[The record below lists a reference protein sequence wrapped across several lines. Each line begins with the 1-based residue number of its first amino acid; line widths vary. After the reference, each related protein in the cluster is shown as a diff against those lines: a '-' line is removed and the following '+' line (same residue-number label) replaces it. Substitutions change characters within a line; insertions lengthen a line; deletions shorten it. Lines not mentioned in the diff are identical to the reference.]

1 MKQFHAF
8 VAVVVLLL
16 SSLLPAQFEGFTG
29 VAPGSYPNFAG
40 FTAPGGIGQFSR
52 IGTGGL
58 LLVDNG
64 MILPPATGPNAMFGR
79 GVDVQFRL
87 QQPRRQFKAQFRAV
101 PIIAV
106 PPTTVQVRFYLTSLV
121 WTPWF
126 TVPINSLGYTTGF
139 WDTAA
144 MFGQGFW
151 MVQMVGNGSLPGY
164 VGMDNLNVL

>member
-16 SSLLPAQFEGFTG
+16 SSLLPAQLESFTG

-52 IGTGGL
+52 IGVGGL

-64 MILPPATGPNAMFGR
+64 VILPPATGPNAMFGR

-87 QQPRRQFKAQFRAV
+87 MQPRNQFSARFRSV

-106 PPTTVQVRFYLTSLV
+106 PPTIVRVRFYLTSLV
-121 WTPWF
+121 WTPWIA
-126 TVPINSLGYTTGF
+126 VPINSLAYNSVG
-139 WDTAA
+139 WNVPM

-151 MVQMVGNGSLPGY
+151 AVQMVGNGSLPGY
-164 VGMDNLNVL
+164 VGMDDLVVF